1 MKSRQDLISMGLLT
15 PKSSDWKVEL
25 VFLDDTTRSV
35 RVSPGSITEEQA
47 VERAIVHAKVMD
59 RSILKSAK
67 AQRVEKSLS
76 IAPFG
81 MIQKG

>member
-1 MKSRQDLISMGLLT
+1 
-15 PKSSDWKVEL
+15 